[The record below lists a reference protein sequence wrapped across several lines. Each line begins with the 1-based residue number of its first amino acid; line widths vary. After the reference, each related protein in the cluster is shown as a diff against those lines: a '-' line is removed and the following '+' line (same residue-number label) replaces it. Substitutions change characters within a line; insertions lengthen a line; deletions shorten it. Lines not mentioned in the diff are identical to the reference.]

1 MQHKQVTSGPKKAR
15 AARATTP
22 ISLSDTEKGD
32 PEAATIKSTKPRKPR
47 TKPTGLKVG
56 LKPKRRTKE
65 DPDGEFSSAGI
76 PKSARK
82 DSEATTKITASTIPT
97 ILTPTSSPPHE
108 GEAVDGGD
116 LVDPNEG
123 RRKRRK
129 KTPISVQMSNSE
141 EDFNSDFLPPPSAQ
155 AEVFTS
161 DIDGSGFLQDFDPR
175 QLAIRECPEPKL
187 DVGML
192 GTEELPSA
200 PPKPNAFGLLMNK
213 NKKNKKDEVVM
224 MVDEPELPPNLP
236 ESLVE
241 APQGRRTP
249 VSFDSSTGIL
259 TIRSS
264 PELLPLL
271 VPPSALNLLG
281 KKKQERKRRKK
292 KEAEIPELSLTELS
306 LLEVSKKTVPKKTT
320 AKFDH
325 ETGIVTVRSSP
336 VLGPQSP
343 KLKPNA
349 FSILGKKKEM
359 HPPPVQA
366 QVLPP
371 PDLLPTITIRQS
383 PVKVAAG
390 GPKKTVHPFFQP
402 GGLKKV
408 PGTSPLSTAEGKF
421 DAEDIYRTSTQPKN
435 PLSGSNLGTGNG
447 SWFGSGGRL
456 GSTLSNQVLRSPGLA
471 DAPWPSRDN
480 CHARGLPAS
489 IPPLF
494 TDLDEFFKTERK
506 LKDKAVAVSADED
519 LLLQYSRKLLIQ
531 RQKQEILAPDY
542 NVTRYYNTPGDV
554 RLPERIVM
562 TGSKLQEI
570 VQKRVS
576 ARLPHPDAISRRAQP
591 TSDSD
596 SESAVR
602 RKVHPALLKLYNR
615 IQHEL
620 TPFDKGECEP
630 LSWGVKYAPESSQ
643 EVMQIGKETQILK
656 EWLMALKVESV
667 GISSD
672 NKSGKRK
679 SRSST
684 PSNAGS
690 KGGVAKKKRKKKKD
704 DELADFIINSDEE
717 RDEMGEVTDPEEND
731 WISAPSGTKKSTI
744 RAGDKG
750 IESPF
755 GGLKESVR
763 LVNAVVIS
771 GPNGCGKT
779 AAVYAVAKEVG
790 FTVFE
795 VSPGMK
801 RSGKDILDQ
810 VGEMSRTHLVH
821 QAKATPEAATSFFRP
836 KTVQKLKAEED
847 ALPKVAPGQQQSLI
861 LLEEVDLLFEEDKQ
875 FWSTVLTLM
884 AQSKR
889 PIVLTCNDENLL
901 PLNTLPLH
909 AILRFTPPP
918 RELVVDQLLLV
929 CANEGHLLQRDAVES
944 LVKSHNG
951 DIRASLVELEFWCRM
966 GVGDRKGG
974 MDWMIVRWPI
984 GIDIADNGEA
994 LRVVSKDTYIKGM
1007 GFTDRTPKEE
1017 EDKWRCA
1024 WETWEVDVGGE
1035 DNSMRKLKWSTGA
1048 TQGEQMDR
1056 MAALRICD
1064 EYTEAMSAVDC
1075 YAGGSMVG
1083 FDEVESLM
1091 SFQTLVRLLIINRR
1105 FRISHN
1111 PHSAIKLGLM
1121 TCRGTQ
1127 YCRQIRWLKHIL
1139 SGWEWRLQSGCWRG
1153 GVFATRRGVTSLRR
1167 KSSWTSSPSGPGS
1180 SKNLSIFT

>member
-1 MQHKQVTSGPKKAR
+1 MQQKQVTSGPKKAR
-15 AARATTP
+15 TARATTP
-22 ISLSDTEKGD
+22 ISLSDTEKGG
-32 PEAATIKSTKPRKPR
+32 PEAAVIKSTKPRKPR
-47 TKPTGLKVG
+47 TKPTTSKVG

-76 PKSARK
+76 QKSPRK
-82 DSEATTKITASTIPT
+82 DSTITPEITASTTPT
-97 ILTPTSSPPHE
+97 VLTPRSSPPHE
-108 GEAVDGGD
+108 GGTVDGGD
-116 LVDPNEG
+116 LVDPNQG

-129 KTPISVQMSNSE
+129 KTPISVQMTNSE

-161 DIDGSGFLQDFDPR
+161 DIDDSGIIQDFEPR
-175 QLAIRECPEPKL
+175 PLAIRECPEPKF
-187 DVGML
+187 DVDVPVG
-192 GTEELPSA
+192 GAEELPSA

-213 NKKNKKDEVVM
+213 KKKKDEVVM

-241 APQGRRTP
+241 APRGGRTP
-249 VSFDSSTGIL
+249 VSFDSNTGIL

-264 PELLPLL
+264 PVLLPLL

-292 KEAEIPELSLTELS
+292 KDEEIPELSLTELP
-306 LLEVSKKTVPKKTT
+306 LPEVSKKTVPKKTT

-325 ETGIVTVRSSP
+325 ETGIFTVRSSP

-343 KLKPNA
+343 KLRPNA
-349 FSILGKKKEM
+349 FSILGKKKEI
-359 HPPPVQA
+359 HPPPVQV
-366 QVLPP
+366 QVPP
-371 PDLLPTITIRQS
+371 RALLPVRQ
-383 PVKVAAG
+383 PLERVVAG
-390 GPKKTVHPFFQP
+390 GLKKTVHPFFQP

-408 PGTSPLSTAEGKF
+408 LGTTLLSTAEAQFG
-421 DAEDIYRTSTQPKN
+421 AEDISRTSTQPKN
-435 PLSGSNLGTGNG
+435 PLFGSNLNTGNG
-447 SWFGSGGRL
+447 SRFSGGGRL
-456 GSTLSNQVLRSPGLA
+456 GSALNNQVLRSPGLA
-471 DAPWPSRDN
+471 DAPWPSIDN

-489 IPPLF
+489 TPPLLI
-494 TDLDEFFKTERK
+494 TNTNDELIKTERK
-506 LKDKAVAVSADED
+506 LKDRVVAVSSDED
-519 LLLQYSRKLLIQ
+519 LLLQYSRKLSIQ
-531 RQKQEILAPDY
+531 WQKQEILAPDY
-542 NVTRYYNTPGDV
+542 DVTRYYNTPGDV

-562 TGSKLQEI
+562 TGSKLQEM

-615 IQHEL
+615 IRHEL

-643 EVMQIGKETQILK
+643 EVMQVGKETQILK

-667 GISSD
+667 GVSSD
-672 NKSGKRK
+672 KKSGKRK

-704 DELADFIINSDEE
+704 DELAGFIINSDEE
-717 RDEMGEVTDPEEND
+717 RDEMDEVTDPEEND
-731 WISAPSGTKKSTI
+731 WISTPSGTKKSTI

-750 IESPF
+750 MESPF
-755 GGLKESVR
+755 GGLKESAR

-795 VSPGMK
+795 VSPGMR

-821 QAKATPEAATSFFRP
+821 QAKATSEAATSFFKP

-901 PLNTLPLH
+901 PLDTLPLH

-918 RELVVDQLLLV
+918 KELVVDQLLLV

-944 LVKSHNG
+944 LVKSHSG
-951 DIRASLVELEFWCRM
+951 DIRASLAELEFWCRM

-974 MDWMIVRWPI
+974 MDWMIIRWPI
-984 GIDIADNGEA
+984 GIDIADNGET

-1007 GFTDRTPKEE
+1007 GFTDRTPKGE
-1017 EDKWRCA
+1017 EDKWRCV

-1035 DNSMRKLKWSTGA
+1035 DNGMKKLKWSAGA
-1048 TQGEQMDR
+1048 TRGEQMDR
-1056 MAALRICD
+1056 LAALRICD

-1075 YAGGSMVG
+1075 YAGGSMMG
-1083 FDEVESLM
+1083 FDEVESFL
-1091 SFQTLVRLLIINRR
+1091 SFQILAQLLMINRR
-1105 FRISHN
+1105 FRMPRN
-1111 PHSAIKLGLM
+1111 PYSAIRLGLM
-1121 TCRGTQ
+1121 TCKGTQ
-1127 YCRQIRWLKHIL
+1127 YCRQIR
-1139 SGWEWRLQSGCWRG
+1139 
-1153 GVFATRRGVTSLRR
+1153 
-1167 KSSWTSSPSGPGS
+1167 
-1180 SKNLSIFT
+1180 